1 MRLKDKVALITG
13 GSLGLGKATALLF
26 AEEGAQVV
34 ITGRRRGALKKV
46 ADEAKA
52 RGHKIDFLVSDVS
65 KEEDC
70 KKAVE
75 YVVGKYGRIDILF
88 NNAGILHTGKTH
100 ETPTDVWDEIFAIN
114 VRGTYL
120 MS

>member
-34 ITGRRRGALKKV
+34 ITGRRKGALKKV

-52 RGHKIDFLVSDVS
+52 RGSKIDFLVSDVS

-75 YVVGKYGRIDILF
+75 YVVDKYGRIDIL
-88 NNAGILHTGKTH
+88 
-100 ETPTDVWDEIFAIN
+100 
-114 VRGTYL
+114 
-120 MS
+120 